1 MSGRLR
7 LFSFWVPSFMFGFFS
22 FASDKAFAK
31 SLVAELVHALSPAM
45 ISSKRKILSVNKVTR
60 LLEQTFHRAIEH
72 QKDARLGFVRR
83 AVLANAFKW
92 ELLEAGYPKDFVDM
106 ATEGLVVELSR
117 ARRAPAKEAAD
128 KKP

>member
-1 MSGRLR
+1 MRGTSG
-7 LFSFWVPSFMFGFFS
+7 FFFYWVSLFMFGIFS
-22 FASDKAFAK
+22 FASDKALAR

-60 LLEQTFHRAIEH
+60 LLEQTFHRATEH
-72 QKDARLGFVRR
+72 QQNARLGFVRR

-128 KKP
+128 KAP